1 MIIVSDPL
9 YDSHHSAF
17 VASTIRRHIKADSSS
32 RVLVA
37 VPMRDTNTT
46 KMAQE
51 LWSLMK
57 KNAFALHA
65 EGTEICRD
73 DWANDGAEVRCW
85 WGIWSPC

>member
-9 YDSHHSAF
+9 YDSHHPAF
-17 VASTIRRHIKADSSS
+17 
-32 RVLVA
+32 VLVA